1 MKYRELQ
8 ELHRMDLH
16 RWGGE
21 KHLKLYCLKPE
32 YKLVYRY
39 RNVKYLSSNKWMKPL
54 YLIERYLYNR
64 CCVKCGCDIPSH
76 STIGGGFK
84 ILHGW
89 GIVIN
94 SKSVIG
100 KNFTIVSGTV
110 IGATKTGQPV
120 IGNNVSVGA
129 HALLLGGIVIGD
141 NVDIGA
147 GAIVTHDIP
156 TNGVVY
162 SDASPIRR
170 IKETK

>member
-1 MKYRELQ
+1 
-8 ELHRMDLH
+8 MDEATLFD
-16 RWGGE
+16 RKISVQQVLRKMW
-21 KHLKLYCLKPE
+21 
-32 YKLVYRY
+32 VRY
-39 RNVKYLSSNKWMKPL
+39 SKSLNDW
-54 YLIERYLYNR
+54 
-64 CCVKCGCDIPSH
+64 
-76 STIGGGFK
+76 GGFK

-100 KNFTIVSGTV
+100 ENFTIVSGTV

-162 SDASPIRR
+162 SDASSIRR
-170 IKETK
+170 IKEIK